1 MFRKII
7 NRLMRRIGYVRTEHV
22 TLAKLEIAGLE
33 KELRKVV
40 IQCEELIRESH
51 NLKNEIAILVDEN
64 QSLWGM
70 LDELQASNN
79 FGTEDQVKSMMK
91 DIEEVMTDEMLK
103 NFKPVGEA

>member
-1 MFRKII
+1 MFRKLIS
-7 NRLMRRIGYVRTEHV
+7 RFMRRIGYVRTEHL
-22 TLAKLEIAGLE
+22 TLAKLEIKGLE

-40 IQCEELIRESH
+40 VQCEELIRESN

-70 LDELQASNN
+70 LDEIQASNS
-79 FGTEDQVKSMMK
+79 FGTDQVKSMMK
-91 DIEEVMTDEMLK
+91 DIEEAMTDEMLK

>member
-1 MFRKII
+1 
-7 NRLMRRIGYVRTEHV
+7 MRRIGYVRTEHL
-22 TLAKLEIAGLE
+22 TLAKLEIGGLE

-40 IQCEELIRESH
+40 VQCEELIRESN

-70 LDELQASNN
+70 LDEIQASNN
-79 FGTEDQVKSMMK
+79 FGTDQVKSMMQ
-91 DIEEVMTDEMLK
+91 DIEEAMTDEMLK

>member
-7 NRLMRRIGYVRTEHV
+7 NRLMRRIGYVRTEHL
-22 TLAKLEIAGLE
+22 TLAKLEIGGLE

-40 IQCEELIRESH
+40 VQCEELIRESN

-70 LDELQASNN
+70 LDEIQASNN
-79 FGTEDQVKSMMK
+79 FGTDQVKSMMQ
-91 DIEEVMTDEMLK
+91 DIEEAMTDEMLK

>member
-1 MFRKII
+1 MFRKLI
-7 NRLMRRIGYVRTEHV
+7 NRLMRRIGYVRKEHL
-22 TLAKLEIAGLE
+22 TLAKLEIGGLE

-40 IQCEELIRESH
+40 IQCEELIRESN

-70 LDELQASNN
+70 LDEIQASNN
-79 FGTEDQVKSMMK
+79 FGADQVKSMMQ
-91 DIEEVMTDEMLK
+91 DIEEAMTDEMLK

>member
-1 MFRKII
+1 MFKKLI
-7 NRLMRRIGYVRTEHV
+7 NRLMRRIGYVRTEHL
-22 TLAKLEIAGLE
+22 TLAKLEIGGLE

-40 IQCEELIRESH
+40 IQCEELIRESN

-70 LDELQASNN
+70 LDEIQASNN
-79 FGTEDQVKSMMK
+79 FGADQVKSMMQ
-91 DIEEVMTDEMLK
+91 DIEEAMTDEMLK